1 MATVYEVAR
10 NLKMPGVIVSAHL
23 DPTTLTKRV
32 FNSARKMIASG
43 RVNGWGASARI
54 ARLVLNSK
62 DVPFIGEDKWGIRI
76 YGYIDLNEADKA
88 ECLELY
94 QAHIMVRKA
103 QDLRKY
109 SAYWDDKLSSM
120 ESILAHTAKYNY
132 VQCDMAE
139 FREQL
144 STIFLRNRYSVDM
157 HKAQQV
163 LTAFETGQP
172 FPVNIF
178 QAPN

>member
-10 NLKMPGVIVSAHL
+10 NLKMPGVQVQAHL
-23 DPTTLTKRV
+23 DPTTLTTRV

-43 RVNGWGASARI
+43 RVNGWGASARV
-54 ARLVLNSK
+54 ARHVLNSQ
-62 DVPFIGEDKWGIRI
+62 DVPYIGEDKWGIRI
-76 YGYIDLNEADKA
+76 HGLINMSDADKA
-88 ECLELY
+88 EATELY

-103 QDLRKY
+103 QDQAPY
-109 SAYWDDKLSSM
+109 TNYWDGKLGTFTRAIENRDKYGY
-120 ESILAHTAKYNY
+120 I
-132 VQCDMAE
+132 QCDMAE

-144 STIFLRNRYSVDM
+144 STIILRNRYSVDM

-172 FPVNIF
+172 FPVNVF
-178 QAPN
+178 Q

>member
-10 NLKMPGVIVSAHL
+10 NLKLPGVQVQAHL
-23 DPTTLTKRV
+23 DPTKLTKRM

-43 RVNGWGASARI
+43 RVTGWGEASRV
-54 ARLVLNSK
+54 ARLVLNSQ
-62 DVPFIGEDKWGIRI
+62 DIPFIGEDKWGIRI
-76 YGYIDLNEADKA
+76 HGYIDLSESDKA

-103 QDLRKY
+103 QDQSQY
-109 SAYWDDKLSSM
+109 SFYWDGKLRTL
-120 ESILAHTAKYNY
+120 ESTLAHTDKYNY
-132 VQCDMAE
+132 IQCDMAE

-144 STIFLRNRYSVDM
+144 STIILRNRYSVDM

-163 LTAFETGQP
+163 LTAFETGQS
-172 FPVNIF
+172 FPVNVF
-178 QAPN
+178 Q

>member
-10 NLKMPGVIVSAHL
+10 NLKMPGVQVQAHL

-43 RVNGWGASARI
+43 RVNGWGASARV
-54 ARLVLNSK
+54 ARLVLNSQ
-62 DVPFIGEDKWGIRI
+62 DIPYIGEDKWGIRI
-76 YGYIDLNEADKA
+76 HGYIDLSEADKA

-103 QDLRKY
+103 QDQAQY
-109 SAYWDDKLSSM
+109 SFYWDGKLRSL
-120 ESILAHTAKYNY
+120 ESTLAHTDKYNY
-132 VQCDMAE
+132 IQCDMAE

-144 STIFLRNRYSVDM
+144 SAIILRNRYSVDR

-172 FPVNIF
+172 FPVNVL
-178 QAPN
+178 QSPN

>member
-1 MATVYEVAR
+1 MATIYEVAR
-10 NLKMPGVIVSAHL
+10 NLKMPGVQVQAHL
-23 DPTTLTKRV
+23 DPTTLTTRV

-43 RVNGWGASARI
+43 RVNGWGASARV
-54 ARLVLNSK
+54 ARHVLNSQ
-62 DVPFIGEDKWGIRI
+62 DVPYIGEDKWGIRI
-76 YGYIDLNEADKA
+76 HGYIDLSEADKA

-103 QDLRKY
+103 QDQAQY
-109 SAYWDDKLSSM
+109 SNYWDGKLG
-120 ESILAHTAKYNY
+120 ILTRTLEHTDKYNY
-132 VQCDMAE
+132 IQCDMAE

-144 STIFLRNRYSVDM
+144 STIILRNRYSVDR

-178 QAPN
+178 Q